1 MGCREDHSDEAL
13 GKRCDGL
20 LLRGGD
26 PDSARNAGD
35 VLRAGQQDGRSKR
48 SGQVPNKMCQMFIGL
63 YGKVHQ
69 MGEQKS
75 LDRHSYLRWR
85 LLASGLRRLEK
96 DDNEL
101 GQSVLRVNR
110 RRVLR
115 LAGHPDDHHHGA
127 WLSLAHDNQP
137 DQYPHV
143 WLPRG

>member
-1 MGCREDHSDEAL
+1 ML
-13 GKRCDGL
+13 T
-20 LLRGGD
+20 
-26 PDSARNAGD
+26 
-35 VLRAGQQDGRSKR
+35 
-48 SGQVPNKMCQMFIGL
+48 GL

-96 DDNEL
+96 DANEL
-101 GQSVLRVNR
+101 GQGVLRLNR

-127 WLSLAHDNQP
+127 WLSLAHANQHA
-137 DQYPHV
+137 QYPHV
-143 WLPRG
+143 RLPRV